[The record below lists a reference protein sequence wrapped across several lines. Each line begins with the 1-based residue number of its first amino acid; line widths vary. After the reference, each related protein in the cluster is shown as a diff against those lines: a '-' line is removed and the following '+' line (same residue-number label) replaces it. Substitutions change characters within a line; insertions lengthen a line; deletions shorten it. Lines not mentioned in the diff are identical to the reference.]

1 MRGFLLA
8 VVAFSLLAC
17 SESKPRKSSNDDD
30 DEDRPR
36 KSKSEKVKAS
46 ASAQTSSAPPPAA
59 AAAFVRERP
68 QEPAGVDACAFTG
81 GVGMACLAALRAEQD
96 PIKRR
101 YMRRLTDAEARQSLD
116 EMAKGEPRG
125 VAHPEVAAMCA
136 ETGPCGAK
144 DANGNAMDDGYSC
157 LTKAQSLAFDK
168 DPSAAA
174 VHTRACQC
182 DAVGGQIPVMGGYLA
197 CDGPDKPVTRG
208 QSLSSDEAKQI
219 RDCAECSK
227 ETGAVACSLEI
238 ARLSASDPELAN
250 YLKTVHVPRC
260 SQP

>member
-1 MRGFLLA
+1 MA

-17 SESKPRKSSNDDD
+17 SESKPKKSSSEDDD
-30 DEDRPR
+30 DDRPR
-36 KSKSEKVKAS
+36 KSKSEKVKSS
-46 ASAQTSSAPPPAA
+46 ASALASSAPPAVPA

-68 QEPAGVDACAFTG
+68 QEAAGVDACAYLG
-81 GVGMACLAALRAEQD
+81 GAGMACLGALRAEQD

-101 YMRRLTDAEARQSLD
+101 YMRRLTDADARQSLD

-125 VAHPEVAAMCA
+125 VAHGEVAMMCA
-136 ETGPCGAK
+136 ETGPCGGK
-144 DANGNAMDDGYSC
+144 DENGNAMDDGYSC
-157 LTKAQSLAFDK
+157 LTKAQALAYEK

-182 DAVGGQIPVMGGYLA
+182 DAVGAQIPVMGGYLA

-208 QSLSSDEAKQI
+208 QSLSSEEAKQI

-227 ETGAVACSLEI
+227 ETGAIACSLEI

-260 SQP
+260 GQP